1 LNIGCNDDFISP
13 KQVKLDLMQKGS
25 GRPREDQLEYE
36 VIEIESDAT

>member
-1 LNIGCNDDFISP
+1 MTILSLQN
-13 KQVKLDLMQKGS
+13 KVKLDLMQKGS